1 MDPTDIDLEQEMH
14 REFAGLPTPRAPRT
28 LLPRVLA
35 AVDRPWYARAWLTW
49 PRSAQAVSA
58 VALIVLLGSV
68 AWIGSAAEGLGTAST
83 LVRIGWRLLL
93 QPAVVYLFVA
103 AVALP
108 LALGASWAALT
119 RVALGGTSQ

>member
-1 MDPTDIDLEQEMH
+1 MDPTDIDLEQEMR
-14 REFAGLPTPRAPRT
+14 REFAGLSMPRAPRS

-58 VALIVLLGSV
+58 AAFIVLLGSV
-68 AWIGSAAEGLGTAST
+68 AWVGSAAEGLGTAST
-83 LVRIGWRLLL
+83 LVRIGWRLL
-93 QPAVVYLFVA
+93 QPAVVYLVVA

-119 RVALGGTSQ
+119 RVAFGGTSQ